1 MSVIRTVAVLMGG
14 PSDER
19 EVSLA
24 SGRAVAEG
32 LRESGFDVL
41 EIDINGRILVLPDGI
56 DAVFIALHGA
66 FGEDGGIQAE
76 LSKRGIP
83 YTGSNAEA
91 SRKAF
96 DKITCKQIMA
106 ANDIPTP
113 AYEVLK
119 IGKTCSMG
127 LPVVIKPAR
136 QGSSIGIH
144 LVSEDSGMEAA
155 LADAFLYDE
164 QVIAEK
170 YIEGRELTVGIV
182 ADEILPIVEID
193 APDTWYDYGA
203 KYSDG
208 TSQYFVP
215 APLDETCRRTC
226 EGYARSLY
234 RAVGCR
240 GLARVD
246 MRYSSDGSVYVL
258 ELNSIPGFTE
268 TSLLPK
274 AAVHA
279 GMSFNQL
286 CDRVLRTAAC

>member
-1 MSVIRTVAVLMGG
+1 MSLIRTVAVLMGG

-19 EVSLA
+19 EISLA
-24 SGRAVAEG
+24 SGRAVAKG
-32 LRESGFDVL
+32 LRESGFDVR
-41 EIDINGRILVLPDGI
+41 EVDINGRILDLPEGI

-66 FGEDGGIQAE
+66 FGEDGGVQAE

-96 DKITCKQIMA
+96 DKIACKQIMVE
-106 ANDIPTP
+106 NGIPTP
-113 AYEVLK
+113 PYEVLRF
-119 IGKTCSMG
+119 GEPCTMEV
-127 LPVVIKPAR
+127 PVVVKPAR

-144 LVSEDSGMEAA
+144 RVSETSGMEAA

-164 QVIAEK
+164 QVIVEK
-170 YIEGRELTVGIV
+170 YIKGRELTVGIV

-208 TSQYFVP
+208 MSEYLVP
-215 APLDETCRRTC
+215 APLDKNCQRAC
-226 EGYARSLY
+226 EGFARNLY
-234 RAVGCR
+234 KAVGCR

-246 MRYSSDGSVYVL
+246 MRYSCDGDVYVL
-258 ELNSIPGFTE
+258 ELNSIPGFTK

-286 CDRVLRTAAC
+286 CDRVLKTAAC